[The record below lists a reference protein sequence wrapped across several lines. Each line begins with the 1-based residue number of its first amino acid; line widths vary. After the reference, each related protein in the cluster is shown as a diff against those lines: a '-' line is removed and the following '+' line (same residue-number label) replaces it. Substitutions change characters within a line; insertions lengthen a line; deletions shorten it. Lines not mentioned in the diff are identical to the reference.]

1 MPHAMCVKWVRHN
14 MLQTRRC
21 RFVTKLQRTPQTL
34 RQSLWFTDF
43 IPVGTGSS
51 FSRTKWPDCEADHLP
66 NMVQRC
72 VIVKSSISIS
82 GIILGHRKKFTL
94 INGTSNLTHTT
105 IPTILLY
112 ILTYLLK
119 LAKCITFFQDKLV
132 WCWHSQVQCMS
143 VEVHYHSHHSWQ
155 IQLPD
160 LSLNLTHSYNIKI
173 EIQMYVRLYNEH
185 YFLFR
190 WHGH

>member
-1 MPHAMCVKWVRHN
+1 MS
-14 MLQTRRC
+14 QTWYTTDKTMQICNKARAEHQKHLDNLC
-21 RFVTKLQRTPQTL
+21 GSQT
-34 RQSLWFTDF
+34 
-43 IPVGTGSS
+43 SS
-51 FSRTKWPDCEADHLP
+51 WYWGFFSSRIKWPDCEADHLP

-72 VIVKSSISIS
+72 VIVASSISIS
-82 GIILGHRKKFTL
+82 GIILGHRKKCTL
-94 INGTSNLTHTT
+94 INGTSNLTHTV
-105 IPTILLY
+105 IPRILLY
-112 ILTYLLK
+112 LLTYLLK
-119 LAKCITFFQDKLV
+119 LAKCIMFFQDELV

-160 LSLNLTHSYNIKI
+160 LRLNLTHSYNIKI
-173 EIQMYVRLYNEH
+173 EIQMYIRLYNEH